1 MSDKKVKASLDL
13 DASGV
18 KKGAKEAEDAIK
30 KVKDEFDEL
39 GDSGAK
45 GSKKA
50 SEGIKELNQGLDK
63 AQQLGKNLTK
73 YLTLPIVGFGTMAVN
88 TTKDFKYSMAEVSAI
103 SGATGSDLEKLEEQ
117 AKELGRT
124 TFFSATEASQGM
136 KYYAMAGFEVNEI
149 MSAMPA
155 TLDLAIASNTD
166 LARTCDIVSDAM
178 TALKIPIEDT
188 SKFTDILAMASS
200 KANTNVEML
209 GESFKYCA
217 PVAGE
222 LGIKAEDLAVGL
234 GLMANAG
241 VKGSMSGTQMR
252 TALSRLVKPT
262 KEMKATMEKY
272 NIAIQT
278 NSDGTVDLM
287 ATMKHLRKQ
296 LGELE
301 ATEKANVIAT
311 LMGQEAMAGWSAII
325 GASEEDFNDLTEAI
339 YNSEGATKKMS
350 ETMSNTFEGK
360 LRNMKSAFEGV
371 QIAVGEILIPTL
383 EKLVDKITGVFTWFN
398 ELDSGTQKFLITAG
412 GAVAVIG
419 PLMIAIGGIGK
430 MALGAFST
438 IKTLAGGL
446 GLTLSAGTA
455 LTAGLVA
462 LGVAFSGLL
471 AYMGSSSEMISWLQT
486 EFGAFGTFCSYL
498 GEFLYGTFQL
508 TFGNI
513 GILIKTLGKMLMAL
527 MKGDFKEVGS
537 IWKDGWAEMEA
548 NTAKAGSN
556 MAMETAKATKKIRE
570 MSTPELEALQ
580 NQFDTTMGN
589 LKGVTAD
596 NIKETAKVFA
606 EQLEGM
612 DNEAIS
618 LLSGTSDTMAML
630 FNNITENMTE
640 KQAMN
645 VFTSNLEAMVRSGEL
660 TLESLESSTKEFNNM
675 IELNMS
681 TGANQLGSAGKALFE
696 NFKNEATRG
705 IEETATNIVAD
716 LQKMDADTFATLQG
730 CGETWG
736 QIFSDIAL
744 DGSMTTE
751 DMKNKIMENF
761 NALGISGSQAMELL
775 KTELNTSLQGMNES
789 ADANLSQLPTEVAEA
804 VNGMVTEAGG
814 ASAVKDTIANAT
826 SGTSSAIASGVD
838 GTSEAV
844 GKEVSDAIN
853 EAGKSSQITDKLA
866 SGTSGATGAVDKNL
880 SGVSTAIDKN
890 TSNMSKE
897 ADKNFQK
904 IKKSADTNTK
914 AMATSVKTNATNM
927 YNGSKTSFSKMAE
940 SASTST
946 ANMKN
951 NVINNCA
958 IMKNSAIRFWEEIR
972 STYAKTI
979 TGKIEVTRNIT
990 EKVNKIVTV
999 ETEQAGSESL
1009 AYALST
1015 ANTIDLAEKNSAL
1028 KSLAI
1033 IKSADRMEAE
1043 KDKKKDDNSYN
1054 KPVNETKNIT
1064 YNYSYTSPKE
1074 SSISELRR
1082 KDRIQAQRIALSRK

>member
-63 AQQLGKNLTK
+63 AQNIGKNLTK

-88 TTKDFKYSMAEVSAI
+88 TSKDFKYSMAEVSAI

-155 TLDLAIASNTD
+155 TLDLAVASNTD

-234 GLMANAG
+234 GIMANAG

-325 GASEEDFNDLTEAI
+325 GASEEDFNDLTKAI
-339 YNSEGATKKMS
+339 YNSEGATKEMS
-350 ETMSNTFEGK
+350 ETMGNTFEGK
-360 LRNMKSAFEGV
+360 IRNMKSAFEGV

-455 LTAGLVA
+455 LTVGLVA

-513 GILIKTLGKMLMAL
+513 GILIKTLGQMLMAL
-527 MKGDFKEVGS
+527 MKGDFKEVSS

-570 MSTPELEALQ
+570 MSAPELEALQ

-660 TLESLESSTKEFNNM
+660 TLESLESSTKEFNN
-675 IELNMS
+675 IVELNMS
-681 TGANQLGSAGKALFE
+681 TGANQIGSAGKALFE

-716 LQKMDADTFATLQG
+716 LEKMDADTFATLQG

-736 QIFSDIAL
+736 QIFNDIAL

-751 DMKNKIMENF
+751 DMKNKIVENF
-761 NALGISGSQAMELL
+761 NALGITGSQAMELL
-775 KTELNTSLQGMNES
+775 KTELNTSLQGINES
-789 ADANLSQLPTEVAEA
+789 ADANLSQLPSQVSGA
-804 VNGMVTEAGG
+804 VNGMVAEAGG

-826 SGTSSAIASGVD
+826 SGTSSAVANSVN

-880 SGVSTAIDKN
+880 SGISTAIDRN

-1015 ANTIDLAEKNSAL
+1015 ADTIDLAEKNSAL